1 MAALGRLVAE
11 LALDSAQFT
20 EGIKRAQKG
29 FDDFERS
36 LGRAATGAI
45 TSFAGQLIALETAS
59 KVADAAI
66 SAFTETVKGLAAL
79 DDAAEKTGATVE
91 SLAKLQA
98 QAVVSGQAFEGIESA
113 LIKLNKGLLNADDET
128 KSAGAALER
137 LGIQARGANG
147 ELKDAGTLVFEVS
160 EKFAQFSDKGPGKAA
175 LAMDL
180 FGKTGAQLLPLLK
193 DLADSGD
200 INVKVT
206 EAQAQAADDY
216 EKNIKRLAAQKLELK
231 RVIVSEV
238 LPAANQFLTALLDLK
253 KNGEGLAAT
262 VKQLADDGSIAKWAR
277 EGAIAIGQLIDQSAQ
292 GINQFKALAKD
303 LEGLAVGGKG
313 VLDILAAGAARA
325 AGQIGTSLEL
335 QAQGRENLA
344 KATTL
349 FAESER
355 IAAARVTTYT
365 NAISLQTGAFDD
377 ARDRA
382 LKLATATDTTA
393 KATLNY
399 AGASKSAK
407 EAADSFAKQAE
418 ALINKINGKESGVDS
433 DFAKN
438 LEILDR
444 LLKEGKLPLQEYNR
458 LLSLYLAGQKAVTD
472 AEKKRVDGL
481 EALEK
486 IQEHLLKLNLEQ
498 IAAESK
504 IIADA
509 ADVTRAYEEE
519 NRKLQESIDQMGMSA
534 IQINNLAIARLRG
547 KLATYELAA
556 ATGVLT
562 ETDKKAADEIE
573 AQIKILEKRNGI
585 FARRDELDQ
594 YANAL
599 QGLSGFFENL
609 FLNGKKAFDDL
620 GQTVKRFFAQLAAQM
635 AAKYVL
641 QIGASLLGLGG
652 AGGAN
657 AAGLLGNIF
666 GGGGGFN
673 LGSIF
678 GGGGG
683 GIFGTVGADFGIE
696 SVAGSGLA
704 GLLGD
709 LGLTSIATGVQAAG
723 AGLIANLGT
732 LGTAL
737 TSGITA
743 AGGFATV
750 LGSAIPVIGAIVA
763 IASALGVFNN
773 ETGIKIDNSVRDGR
787 GRKDIINSALGQ
799 FDVSGDIGNEAFK
812 PLIDRVNQLDSF
824 IADNLLSP
832 EALAVVKENIQ
843 RISSDMTDWFGFDD
857 EASAKIAIEKSS
869 KLFLQQRYSVAFD
882 ALEAGAGDL
891 IRSFEGTADELLAY
905 IAKLSTSAYAIG
917 KLNDAVPGLNLT
929 IAAFSKLTDKAQEA
943 FTALALSID
952 AFNTDTNQTVTDIL
966 DAASRGVVTSYQRQA
981 DAVLLLR
988 DGLASGSVS
997 IEDFAAGIGNLATA
1011 YAQATAKIAET
1022 KQALAELFGNTQE
1035 GFLLQSLSAEEKYAY
1050 YQQQAEALYAQ
1061 LANATDPETIDRL
1074 ARKIDSLQNAAF
1086 GLLSPEQQ
1094 AALSGQFI
1102 SGSQRVED
1110 LVNARLAAAGDLL
1123 DKQNESLRD
1132 VIRDALAEFAAKI
1145 NDVADKDAE
1154 TADINRVTA
1163 NTPRRLDIVV
1173 YKNGDVEVGQV

>member
-20 EGIKRAQKG
+20 EGIKRAQKS

-59 KVADAAI
+59 KVVDAAI
-66 SAFTETVKGLAAL
+66 GAFTETVKGLAAL

-98 QAVVSGQAFEGIESA
+98 QAVVSGQAFEGIEGA

-137 LGIQARGANG
+137 LGIQARTANG
-147 ELKDAGTLVFEVS
+147 ELKDSGTLVFEVS
-160 EKFAQFSDKGPGKAA
+160 KKFAEFSDKGPGKAA

-238 LPAANQFLTALLDLK
+238 LPAANEFLTALLDLK

-292 GINQFKALAKD
+292 GVNQFKALAKD

-382 LKLATATDTTA
+382 VKLAGATDGLS
-393 KATLNY
+393 KATLDY
-399 AGASKSAK
+399 AGAAK
-407 EAADSFAKQAE
+407 KGKDEAAEFAKKLEELLAKVE
-418 ALINKINGKESGVDS
+418 GKDLGVDS
-433 DFAKN
+433 DFTKN
-438 LEILDR
+438 IEAFSR
-444 LLKEGKLPLQEYNR
+444 GLKEAFSKGNVDAISRLESALRAYAMQQPVNIKLTKEMEEATKDLAKAAEEEYKLMLKNVPEISTAYEDLWTSMQKQLEASQEELRLFGLTGTEREKALVDIKLQAALTKE
-458 LLSLYLAGQKAVTD
+458 LTD
-472 AEKKRVDGL
+472 VEKEALIVQAEK
-481 EALEK
+481 
-486 IQEHLLKLNLEQ
+486 LK
-498 IAAESK
+498 A
-504 IIADA
+504 
-509 ADVTRAYEEE
+509 
-519 NRKLQESIDQMGMSA
+519 SID
-534 IQINNLAIARLRG
+534 ARG
-547 KLATYELAA
+547 ASEAA
-556 ATGVLT
+556 A
-562 ETDKKAADEIE
+562 KS
-573 AQIKILEKRNGI
+573 LEEQLKNT
-585 FARRDELDQ
+585 Q
-594 YANAL
+594 AL
-599 QGLSGFFENL
+599 QDNVAGFFENL

-723 AGLIANLGT
+723 AGLIANLST

-763 IASALGVFNN
+763 IASALGVFTN

-799 FDVSGDIGNEAFK
+799 FDVSGDIGNDAFK

>member
-20 EGIKRAQKG
+20 EGLKRAQKG
-29 FDDFERS
+29 LDDFRAS
-36 LGRAATGAI
+36 INGVAGAALG
-45 TSFAGQLIALETAS
+45 SFAGQLIALETAS
-59 KVADAAI
+59 RAADASI
-66 SAFTETVKGLAAL
+66 RAFTDTVKGLSAL
-79 DDAAEKTGATVE
+79 DDASEKTGATVE
-91 SLAKLQA
+91 NLSRLEA
-98 QAVVSGQAFEGIESA
+98 QSIISGQAFGALEGA
-113 LIKLNKGLLNADDET
+113 LIKLNKGLVDADEET
-128 KSAGAALER
+128 KGAGKALEY
-137 LGIQARGANG
+137 LGVAARDANG
-147 ELKDAGTLVFEVS
+147 NLKDAAEITEEVAKKLS
-160 EKFAQFSDKGPGKAA
+160 EFSDKGPGKAA
-175 LAMDL
+175 LAL
-180 FGKTGAQLLPLLK
+180 ALYGKAGAELLPYLK
-193 DLADSGD
+193 DLADAGD
-200 INVKVT
+200 LVT
-206 EAQAQAADDY
+206 TVTAKQASEAENY
-216 EKNIKRLAAQKLELK
+216 EKGLKRLGLVNLDLK
-231 RVIVSEV
+231 RQVVSEI
-238 LPAANQFLTALLDLK
+238 LPVANQFIESLINQKKAGDGLQKTIKELT
-253 KNGEGLAAT
+253 E
-262 VKQLADDGSIAKWAR
+262 DGSIRRWTENSIVFVGQVIDVARAIPTAFKMAGVFIAGLAVEAVTAGEVLYNVAKAITSVGN
-277 EGAIAIGQLIDQSAQ
+277 GAAQ
-292 GINQFKALAKD
+292 AEGINNARAALAK
-303 LEGLAVGGKG
+303 LGQ
-313 VLDILAAGAARA
+313 GAAFAQEDFDKLADSFTKNSFADKFRSA
-325 AGQIGTSLEL
+325 FGQIEGAMDRANKKIADFKPASEKASKEAEAFAKALESLLDKLNGKDAGVDSSFRKEVETL
-335 QAQGRENLA
+335 VRAQREGKISTEQYAEAIQKLARQQPVNIKLTKEMEEATKDLA
-344 KATTL
+344 KAAEEEYKLMLKNVPEISTAYEDLWTSMQKQLEASQEELRL
-349 FAESER
+349 FGLTGTER
-355 IAAARVTTYT
+355 EKALVDIKLQAALTKE
-365 NAISLQTGAFDD
+365 L
-377 ARDRA
+377 
-382 LKLATATDTTA
+382 TDVE
-393 KATLNY
+393 K
-399 AGASKSAK
+399 
-407 EAADSFAKQAE
+407 E
-418 ALINKINGKESGVDS
+418 ALIV
-433 DFAKN
+433 
-438 LEILDR
+438 
-444 LLKEGKLPLQEYNR
+444 Q
-458 LLSLYLAGQKAVTD
+458 
-472 AEKKRVDGL
+472 AEK
-481 EALEK
+481 
-486 IQEHLLKLNLEQ
+486 LK
-498 IAAESK
+498 A
-504 IIADA
+504 
-509 ADVTRAYEEE
+509 
-519 NRKLQESIDQMGMSA
+519 SID
-534 IQINNLAIARLRG
+534 ARG
-547 KLATYELAA
+547 ASEAA
-556 ATGVLT
+556 A
-562 ETDKKAADEIE
+562 KS
-573 AQIKILEKRNGI
+573 LEEQLKNT
-585 FARRDELDQ
+585 Q
-594 YANAL
+594 AL
-599 QGLSGFFENL
+599 QDNVAGFFENL

-723 AGLIANLGT
+723 AGLIANLST

-763 IASALGVFNN
+763 IASALGVFTN

-787 GRKDIINSALGQ
+787 GRKDIINSALGA